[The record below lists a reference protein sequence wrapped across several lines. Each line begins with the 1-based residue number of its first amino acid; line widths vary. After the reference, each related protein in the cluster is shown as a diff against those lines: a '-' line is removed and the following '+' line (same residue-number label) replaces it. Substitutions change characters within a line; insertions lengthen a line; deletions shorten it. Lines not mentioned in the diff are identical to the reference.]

1 MGKVEISIEEE
12 WVLRVV
18 HRYDLRVL
26 LRRLRAEGFGRH
38 RVAKRPNCGCLSK
51 SVQERLSS
59 RVLMFLLLILS
70 VTVISLIILDELLT
84 CERRPDERSTWL
96 FGHFHPGQ
104 RGAVLLLALVAV
116 LAAGVL
122 AKKATM
128 RREEVQTVSALV
140 QQV

>member
-1 MGKVEISIEEE
+1 MGEVEISIDEEGL
-12 WVLRVV
+12 LRVV

-59 RVLMFLLLILS
+59 RVLMFLLIILS
-70 VTVISLIILDELLT
+70 VTVISLIILDQLST
-84 CERRPDERSTWL
+84 CERRPDGRSAWP
-96 FGHFHPGQ
+96 FGHVRLGQ
-104 RGAVLLLALVAV
+104 RGTLLLAVLVAV
-116 LAAGVL
+116 LAAGTL

-140 QQV
+140 RQV